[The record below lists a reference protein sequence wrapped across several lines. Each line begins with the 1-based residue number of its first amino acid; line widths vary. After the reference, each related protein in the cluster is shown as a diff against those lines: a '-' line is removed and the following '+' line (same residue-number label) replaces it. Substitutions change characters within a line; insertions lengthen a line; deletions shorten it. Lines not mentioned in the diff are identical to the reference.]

1 MTATGQWLDEAVRRM
16 HHPLTG
22 ERLEPIGYTS
32 RGPIMPVLGASEA
45 APEQPTDDDDEDEDS
60 QNPDPDDKS
69 GDKPDGD
76 EPKPEAG
83 KSYSS
88 EEYEALKARMKAAD
102 RRATAA
108 ENEAKSFK
116 DKDKTELQKASDR
129 VAELETAVEDK
140 DSVIKKLRL
149 HNAFLSANTYTWH
162 DPELVMSQVQLDAVE
177 VNEDGEPTAQS
188 VKKELDRIAK
198 ARPYLVKTASTSPSG
213 EPGPQKSR
221 NADKDEK
228 SRRAELNKRGLI
240 GGIRR

>member
-45 APEQPTDDDDEDEDS
+45 APEQPTDDEDEDEGTQS
-60 QNPDPDDKS
+60 PDPDDKS
-69 GDKPDGD
+69 D
-76 EPKPEAG
+76 EDEDTAKPEAG
-83 KSYSS
+83 KTYSA
-88 EEYEALKARMKAAD
+88 EEYDAIKRRMQAAD

-129 VAELETAVEDK
+129 VAELETAVSDK
-140 DSVIKKLRL
+140 DVVIKKLRL

-177 VNEDGEPTAQS
+177 VNDDGEPTAQS